1 MKSLLPEAWGAK
13 LEARLFAQLSPPG
26 IRGLPRRILQRSW
39 AVTREIIAGRLV
51 QRAEALVYR
60 TLLSLVPLLAISFAL
75 LKALDLHRQIE
86 PLLQQWVAPLGPRGE
101 VILATVMSLV
111 DNTQGGLLAG
121 FGIALLLWTALS
133 LARRVE
139 DSLNFIWRVSQPR
152 TPARRLGN
160 NLAVIFLGP
169 VVMSLAL
176 GLIAWLE
183 RGAAASGLA
192 DLTPVSSVAPLWAQA
207 VPWLLVC
214 TAFSCL
220 YWAVPNTRVKFQAA
234 LTGGVVGGVA
244 WAGAAVLVAQIIVT
258 SSQTLSIYA
267 GFAIL
272 VSALLWVFLCW
283 LTFLI
288 GAQVACYIQH
298 PEYLQVVNQW
308 PDPGSRRS
316 EELALAIMALLAR
329 RPRDRGMPPELADIC
344 EQLSLPGIELTPV
357 VQRLEAA
364 GLLML
369 ADNGELRLSRDP
381 AGITLRAILIAARQ
395 PTEPDVLQPGN
406 WPREVPELLRELEGV
421 RDGALAERTLAEFS
435 GTGDGHPVHED

>member
-1 MKSLLPEAWGAK
+1 MKPLLRGAWGAK
-13 LEARLFAQLSPPG
+13 LEARLFTQLSPPG
-26 IRGLPRRILQRSW
+26 ILGLPRRVLQRSW
-39 AVTREIIAGRLV
+39 AITREIIAGRLA

-60 TLLSLVPLLAISFAL
+60 TLLSLVPLLAISFVL
-75 LKALDLHRQIE
+75 LKAFDLHRQVE

-101 VILATVMSLV
+101 VILETVMSLV
-111 DNTQGGLLAG
+111 DNTQGSLLAG

-139 DSLNFIWRVSQPR
+139 DSLNFIWRVSEPR
-152 TPARRLGN
+152 TPAHRLWN
-160 NLAVIFLGP
+160 NLAVTLLGP

-220 YWAVPNTRVKFQAA
+220 YWAVPNTRVRFRAA

-258 SSQTLSIYA
+258 SSQTLTIYA

-272 VSALLWVFLCW
+272 VSALIWVFLCW

-288 GAQVACYIQH
+288 GAQVACYVQH
-298 PEYLQVVNQW
+298 PEYLRIVNQW
-308 PDPGSRRS
+308 PDPGARRS
-316 EELALAIMALLAR
+316 EELALAVMVLLAR
-329 RPRDRGMPPELADIC
+329 RPSGRGTPPELTDIC
-344 EQLSLPGIELTPV
+344 DQLSLPGIEVTPV
-357 VQRLEAA
+357 VQRLETA
-364 GLLML
+364 GLLTM
-369 ADNGELRLSRDP
+369 AESGELRLKREPDEIP
-381 AGITLRAILIAARQ
+381 LRAILVAARQ
-395 PTEPDVLQPGN
+395 PAEPDVLQPGN
-406 WPREVPELLRELEGV
+406 WPREVHALLRELEDV

-435 GTGDGHPVHED
+435 GAGDGHPVHKD